1 MRLHLFRAMTRPR
14 NPIAGTSYLLT
25 RRCVQRQFLLLP
37 SDAANNLFRFV
48 LAYAARTFPVAVHA
62 ACVMSNHFHL
72 VVTDPAEHLSDFMHR
87 IDMLLGRAL
96 NAHYRRGES
105 IFAQGSYSPV
115 KLIDGD
121 DTLEKMVY
129 VLANPVEA
137 GLVARG
143 DDWPGVRSAPGQIG
157 TPETVR
163 RPNFFFRKKGPTPET
178 ATLLF
183 TKPPGFEGETE
194 EDFARRL
201 EAAVEAH
208 EESIRQRF
216 RERKR
221 KFMGPKRVL
230 TQSRYDFP
238 RTPERRGDLNPR
250 VACRDKWR
258 RIAAL
263 QANKQFLEDYRIA
276 LREFCARMKR
286 GGKDAL
292 EVVFPR
298 GTYWMRVHYGVRCES
313 APVPAPS

>member
-1 MRLHLFRAMTRPR
+1 
-14 NPIAGTSYLLT
+14 
-25 RRCVQRQFLLLP
+25 
-37 SDAANNLFRFV
+37 
-48 LAYAARTFPVAVHA
+48 
-62 ACVMSNHFHL
+62 
-72 VVTDPAEHLSDFMHR
+72 
-87 IDMLLGRAL
+87 
-96 NAHYRRGES
+96 
-105 IFAQGSYSPV
+105 
-115 KLIDGD
+115 
-121 DTLEKMVY
+121 MVY

-143 DDWPGVRSAPGQIG
+143 DDWPGVRSAPARMGKR
-157 TPETVR
+157 ETVP

-183 TKPPGFEGETE
+183 TKPPGFESDTE
-194 EDFARRL
+194 EEFARRL
-201 EAAVEAH
+201 EAAVEVH

-230 TQSRYDFP
+230 SQSRNDFP
-238 RTPERRGDLNPR
+238 RIHERRGNLNPR

-263 QANKQFLEDYRIA
+263 QANRRFLEDYRIA
-276 LREFCARMKR
+276 LKEFRARLKR
-286 GGKDAL
+286 GSEDAL
-292 EVVFPR
+292 EVIFPK